1 MCNDYFHGFIYPGLD
16 RHISVSLFNKES
28 ASRSLYFSV
37 LRFSL
42 YALIK
47 IYHFKDM
54 INCLPLGF
62 MIGTDQQLCDQPHQH
77 RLKT

>member
-1 MCNDYFHGFIYPGLD
+1 MD
-16 RHISVSLFNKES
+16 
-28 ASRSLYFSV
+28 LYFPVSIDTLLFRYLTKKALRALFIFSV
-37 LRFSL
+37 IRFSL

-62 MIGTDQQLCDQPHQH
+62 MIGTDQQLCDQTHQY